1 MKLFEIEFLTRIVSL
16 KLEIIVKSI
25 FLKFQ
30 FKVCL
35 NNSMYNVKEQ
45 GQVIYTKSQNRTM
58 SLIMNPYLE
67 HIKYMYIMTP
77 RC

>member
-1 MKLFEIEFLTRIVSL
+1 
-16 KLEIIVKSI
+16 
-25 FLKFQ
+25 
-30 FKVCL
+30 
-35 NNSMYNVKEQ
+35 MYNVKEQ